1 MSRQTSVSRAAVFAG
16 LAWVMTAGLAV
27 HGAGRDAVQGA
38 EPTPTPATT
47 PTTGPATGRTVWDG
61 MYTKQ
66 QAERGRTEYMQACA
80 SCHADDLRGKG
91 TAPSLVGED
100 FAFQWDDTSVGDL
113 FLRTRTL
120 MPSDRPNS
128 LPARTYSDIVA
139 FILQSNKF
147 PAGEEELGADLDVLR
162 QARITAKRPER

>member
-1 MSRQTSVSRAAVFAG
+1 
-16 LAWVMTAGLAV
+16 
-27 HGAGRDAVQGA
+27 
-38 EPTPTPATT
+38 
-47 PTTGPATGRTVWDG
+47 

-66 QAERGRTEYMQACA
+66 QTERGRTEYMQACA

-100 FAFQWDDTSVGDL
+100 FAFLWDGMSVGDL

-128 LPARTYSDIVA
+128 LPAQTYSDIVA
-139 FILQSNKF
+139 FILQSNTF
-147 PAGEEELGADLDVLR
+147 PAGEKEMGTDLDVLR
-162 QARITAKRPER
+162 QVLITTKRPER

>member
-1 MSRQTSVSRAAVFAG
+1 MSRLTCVNRAVVFAG
-16 LAWVMTAGLAV
+16 LAWLMTAGLAV
-27 HGAGRDAVQGA
+27 HGAGRDAVQGT
-38 EPTPTPATT
+38 EPATR
-47 PTTGPATGRTVWDG
+47 PATGRTVWDG
-61 MYTKQ
+61 MYTKP

-100 FAFQWDDTSVGDL
+100 FAFQWDDMSVGDL

-128 LPARTYSDIVA
+128 LPAPSYSDIVA
-139 FILQSNKF
+139 FILQSNTF
-147 PAGEEELGADLDVLR
+147 PVGEKELGADLDALR
-162 QARITAKRPER
+162 QVLITAKGPER

>member
-1 MSRQTSVSRAAVFAG
+1 MSWLTSFNRACVFAG
-16 LAWVMTAGLAV
+16 LAWLMTAGLAV
-27 HGAGRDAVQGA
+27 HGEGRDALQGA
-38 EPTPTPATT
+38 KPA
-47 PTTGPATGRTVWDG
+47 TGPATGRTVLDG

-100 FAFQWDDTSVGDL
+100 FAFQWDDMSVGDL

-128 LPARTYSDIVA
+128 LPAQSYSDIVA
-139 FILQSNKF
+139 FILQSNTF
-147 PAGEEELGADLDVLR
+147 PAGEKELGTDLDVLR
-162 QARITAKRPER
+162 QALITAKRPER